1 MNNLF
6 DLSGKT
12 ALVTGA
18 SKGIG
23 EMIATGL
30 LQSGV
35 KTYICSRKEDEL
47 FDTQKKLSEYGQC
60 LAICADL
67 STYEG
72 VAALASKIKESEP
85 KLSILINNAG
95 ATWGA
100 SLEDFPETGWDK
112 VMNLNVKS
120 LFYLTTALLPSMR
133 LAATSDDPARVVNV
147 GSINGLSYSAL
158 QNYSYS
164 ASKAAV
170 HHLSKQM
177 AVDLAK
183 DHINVNV
190 IAPGFFPSK
199 MTAHLLDD
207 VEQMLEHI
215 PRRRL
220 GQLEDVAGTV
230 IYLCSRASS
239 FVTGDIVVLDGGQ
252 SLLGKS

>member
-47 FDTQKKLSEYGQC
+47 FYTQEKLSQYGQC

-133 LAATSDDPARVVNV
+133 LARHQMILLESSTL
-147 GSINGLSYSAL
+147 GLSMGCLTLHYRITHT
-158 QNYSYS
+158 
-164 ASKAAV
+164 V
-170 HHLSKQM
+170 RVKQ
-177 AVDLAK
+177 LFTTL
-183 DHINVNV
+183 VN
-190 IAPGFFPSK
+190 K
-199 MTAHLLDD
+199 W
-207 VEQMLEHI
+207 
-215 PRRRL
+215 
-220 GQLEDVAGTV
+220 QL
-230 IYLCSRASS
+230 IWLR
-239 FVTGDIVVLDGGQ
+239 II
-252 SLLGKS
+252 